1 METKKE
7 KIQQELMDLIKLKVK
22 CRIRGLSLDV
32 KTQKNKDF
40 FEGAKQEMEELLR
53 HLENLDYIIADIDCA
68 LKYLTD
74 EEKSQF
80 CKIITNLSRMEV
92 RNSSHA

>member
-1 METKKE
+1 MENKE
-7 KIQQELMDLIKLKVK
+7 KIQQEVMDLIKLKVK
-22 CRIRGLSLDV
+22 CRIRGLQLDYASEGG
-32 KTQKNKDF
+32 KY
-40 FEGAKQEMEELLR
+40 FESGKQEMEELLR

-80 CKIITNLSRMEV
+80 CKIITNLSRMEA
-92 RNSSHA
+92 RHSSQA